1 MIQRILTMAWKE
13 AKQLQRDPR
22 LFPILFI
29 APILQLTLLGYG
41 ATFDIKN
48 LPIAVW
54 DQSRT
59 AESRAYIRAF
69 TPTEYFV
76 VKEPVNNYREAAE
89 RIDRG
94 RAVIVLVLPTDFG
107 RRLRGGRP
115 VTVQA
120 ILDGSNSNTALI
132 GLNYINRITEAFSS
146 NIELTRVQASEGPAL
161 PDRERGAGELEN
173 PVGSIRTGPRISIDN
188 RLRVWY
194 NPELLS
200 KNYMIPG
207 VIAVLLIVITSM
219 MTALGIVKE
228 KEIGTLEQL
237 VITPLRRSELMIGKL
252 LPFVAIGFIDIG
264 IVLLFGIFWFDVPV
278 RGSIP
283 LLFALAAVYILTTL
297 GLGLF
302 VSTISRT
309 QNQAQLTIFFIMLP
323 LMILSGFAF
332 PIANMP
338 VFFQDLSYLSPVR
351 YFLVIIR
358 GIFLKGEGIDT
369 LWPQVVPLAVL
380 AVAIFSMSVLRFR
393 RTLG

>member
-29 APILQLTLLGYG
+29 APVLQLILLGYG

-48 LPIAVW
+48 LTIAVW

-76 VKEPVNNYREAAE
+76 VRDYVNNYREAVD

-94 RAVIVLVLPTDFG
+94 RAVVVLVLPPDFG
-107 RRLRGGRP
+107 RRIRGGRP
-115 VTVQA
+115 VAVQA
-120 ILDGSNSNTALI
+120 IVDGSNSNTALI
-132 GLNYINRITEAFSS
+132 GLDYVNRITEAFSS
-146 NIELTRVQASEGPAL
+146 NIQLTRVYASDGTALSSEGDLPAGGQARA
-161 PDRERGAGELEN
+161 PIING
-173 PVGSIRTGPRISIDN
+173 

-194 NPELLS
+194 NPDLLS

-207 VIAVLLIVITSM
+207 VIALLLVVITSM

-228 KEIGTLEQL
+228 KEIGTLDQL
-237 VITPLRRSELMIGKL
+237 IITPLRRSELMIGKL
-252 LPFVAIGFIDIG
+252 LPFVVIGFIDIG

-302 VSTISRT
+302 VSTISKT
-309 QNQAQLTIFFIMLP
+309 QNQAQLTVFFIMLP

-358 GIFLKGEGIDT
+358 GIFLKGAGIDT

-380 AVAIFSMSVLRFR
+380 AVAIFALSVLRFR

>member
-1 MIQRILTMAWKE
+1 MIQRMLTMAWKE

-29 APILQLTLLGYG
+29 APIVQLTLLGYG
-41 ATFDIKN
+41 ATFDLKN
-48 LPIAVW
+48 LEIAVW
-54 DQSRT
+54 DQNRT
-59 AESRAYIRAF
+59 AESRNYIRAF
-69 TPTEYFV
+69 TPTEYFI
-76 VKEPVNNYREAAE
+76 VKAYVKDYNEGIA

-94 RAVIVLVLPTDFG
+94 KAVVLFVIPPDFG
-107 RRLRGGRP
+107 QRLKGGRP

-120 ILDGSNSNTALI
+120 IMDGSNSNTALI

-146 NIELTRVQASEGPAL
+146 KVR
-161 PDRERGAGELEN
+161 LE
-173 PVGSIRTGPRISIDN
+173 PVEARSGVDS
-188 RLRVWY
+188 RLRIWY

-207 VIAVLLIVITSM
+207 VMAVLLIVITSM

-228 KEIGTLEQL
+228 KEIGTIEQL
-237 VITPLRRSELMIGKL
+237 IVTPLRRSELMIGKL
-252 LPFVAIGFIDIG
+252 LPFVVIGFIDIG
-264 IVLLFGIFWFDVPV
+264 VVLLFGIFWFNVPV
-278 RGSIP
+278 RGSVL

-302 VSTISRT
+302 VSTISKT
-309 QNQAQLTIFFIMLP
+309 QNQAQITTFFIMFP
-323 LMILSGFAF
+323 MMILSGFAF

-358 GIFLKGEGIDT
+358 GIFLKGSGIDV
-369 LWPQVVPLAVL
+369 LWPQVVPLALL
-380 AVAIFSMSVLRFR
+380 AVVIFSMSVLRFR

>member
-1 MIQRILTMAWKE
+1 MIQRMLTMAWKE

-29 APILQLTLLGYG
+29 APVIQLTLLGYG
-41 ATFDIKN
+41 ATFDLKN
-48 LPIAVW
+48 LEIAVW

-59 AESRAYIRAF
+59 AESRAYVRAF
-69 TPTEYFV
+69 TPTEYFM
-76 VKEPVNNYREAAE
+76 VKEYVDGYDEGIA

-94 RAVIVLVLPTDFG
+94 RAVVLLVIPTDFG
-107 RRLRGGRP
+107 RRLRGGR
-115 VTVQA
+115 TAEVQV
-120 ILDGSNSNTALI
+120 IVDGSNSNTALI

-146 NIELTRVQASEGPAL
+146 KVHLKPA
-161 PDRERGAGELEN
+161 D
-173 PVGSIRTGPRISIDN
+173 IRSKVEN

-207 VIAVLLIVITSM
+207 VMAVLLIVITSM

-228 KEIGTLEQL
+228 KEIGTIEQL
-237 VITPLRRSELMIGKL
+237 IVTPLRRSELMIGKL
-252 LPFVAIGFIDIG
+252 LPFVVIGFFDIG
-264 IVLLFGIFWFDVPV
+264 IVLLVGIFWFGVPV

-283 LLFALAAVYILTTL
+283 LLFALSGVYILTTL

-302 VSTISRT
+302 VSTISKT
-309 QNQAQLTIFFIMLP
+309 QNQAQLTTFFIMLP
-323 LMILSGFAF
+323 MMILSGFAF

-351 YFLVIIR
+351 YFLIIIR
-358 GIFLKGEGIDT
+358 GIFLKGAGLDT
-369 LWPQVVPLAVL
+369 LWPQVVPLAIL
-380 AVAIFSMSVLRFR
+380 AVVIFSLSVLRFR

>member
-13 AKQLQRDPR
+13 ARQLQRDPR

-29 APILQLTLLGYG
+29 APIIQLILLGYG

-48 LPIAVW
+48 LTIAVW
-54 DQSRT
+54 DQNRT
-59 AESRAYIRAF
+59 AQSRAYIRAF
-69 TPTEYFV
+69 TPTDYFN
-76 VKEPVNNYREAAE
+76 VNAYVNGYKGA
-89 RIDRG
+89 IDQINRG
-94 RAVIVLVLPTDFG
+94 RAVILLVIPPDFG
-107 RRLRGGRP
+107 QRLQGGRP
-115 VTVQA
+115 ARVQV
-120 ILDGSNSNTALI
+120 IVDGSNSNTALI
-132 GLNYINRITEAFSS
+132 GLNYINRISEAFSADIRLNRVNTS
-146 NIELTRVQASEGPAL
+146 NAPVA
-161 PDRERGAGELEN
+161 PDRTGGAGAK
-173 PVGSIRTGPRISIDN
+173 VDS

-228 KEIGTLEQL
+228 KEIGTIEQL
-237 VITPLRRSELMIGKL
+237 IVTPLRRSELMVGKL
-252 LPFVAIGFIDIG
+252 LPFIVIGFIDIG

-278 RGSIP
+278 RGSIL

-302 VSTISRT
+302 VSTISKT

-323 LMILSGFAF
+323 MMILSGFAF

-338 VFFQDLSYLSPVR
+338 IFFQDLSYLSPVR

-358 GIFLKGEGIDT
+358 GIFLKGVGLEV
-369 LWPQVVPLAVL
+369 LWPQVIPLAIL
-380 AVAIFSMSVLRFR
+380 AVAIFTMSVLRFR

>member
-29 APILQLTLLGYG
+29 APIIQLTLLGYG
-41 ATFDIKN
+41 ATFDLKN
-48 LPIAVW
+48 LSIAVW

-76 VKEPVNNYREAAE
+76 VKEPVNNYREAVD

-107 RRLRGGRP
+107 RRIRGGRA
-115 VTVQA
+115 VSVQA

-146 NIELTRVQASEGPAL
+146 KVRLETIETRSRV
-161 PDRERGAGELEN
+161 
-173 PVGSIRTGPRISIDN
+173 DN

-237 VITPLRRSELMIGKL
+237 IITPLRRSELMIGKL
-252 LPFVAIGFIDIG
+252 LPFVVIGFIDIG

-278 RGSIP
+278 RGSIL

-323 LMILSGFAF
+323 MMILSGFAF

-358 GIFLKGEGIDT
+358 GIFLKGAGIDT
-369 LWPQVVPLAVL
+369 LWPQVIPLAVL

>member
-29 APILQLTLLGYG
+29 APIIQLTLLGYG

-48 LPIAVW
+48 LSIAVW

-76 VKEPVNNYREAAE
+76 VREPVNNYREAVD

-107 RRLRGGRP
+107 RRIRGERP
-115 VTVQA
+115 VSVQA

-132 GLNYINRITEAFSS
+132 GLNYVNRITEAFSS
-146 NIELTRVQASEGPAL
+146 KVRLETVDTRSGV
-161 PDRERGAGELEN
+161 
-173 PVGSIRTGPRISIDN
+173 DN

-237 VITPLRRSELMIGKL
+237 IITPLRRSELMIGKL
-252 LPFVAIGFIDIG
+252 LPFVVIGFIDIG

-278 RGSIP
+278 RGSIL

-302 VSTISRT
+302 VSTISKT

-323 LMILSGFAF
+323 MMILSGFAF

-338 VFFQDLSYLSPVR
+338 LFFQDLSYLSPVR

-358 GIFLKGEGIDT
+358 GIFLKGAGIDT
-369 LWPQVVPLAVL
+369 LWPQVIPLAVL
-380 AVAIFSMSVLRFR
+380 AVAIFTMSVLRFR

>member
-29 APILQLTLLGYG
+29 APMVQLILLGYG
-41 ATFDIKN
+41 ATFDLKN
-48 LPIAVW
+48 LAIAVW

-59 AESRAYIRAF
+59 AQSRAYVRAF
-69 TPTEYFV
+69 IPTEYFI
-76 VKEPVNNYREAAE
+76 VKDYVGSYTEA
-89 RIDRG
+89 IDRLDRG
-94 RAVIVLVLPTDFG
+94 KAVMALVIPPDFG
-107 RRLRGGRP
+107 RQVQGGRP
-115 VTVQA
+115 AEVQV
-120 ILDGSNSNTALI
+120 IVDGSNSNTALI
-132 GLNYINRITEAFSS
+132 GLSYINRITEDFSS
-146 NIELTRVQASEGPAL
+146 RVRLKPIEARSGV
-161 PDRERGAGELEN
+161 
-173 PVGSIRTGPRISIDN
+173 DN

-228 KEIGTLEQL
+228 KEIGTIEQL
-237 VITPLRRSELMIGKL
+237 IVTPLRRSELMIGKL
-252 LPFVAIGFIDIG
+252 LPFVVIGFFDIG
-264 IVLLFGIFWFDVPV
+264 VVLIFGIFWFDVPV

-283 LLFALAAVYILTTL
+283 LLFALSAVYILTTL

-302 VSTISRT
+302 ISTISKT
-309 QNQAQLTIFFIMLP
+309 QNQAQLATFFIMLP
-323 LMILSGFAF
+323 MMILSGFAF

-351 YFLVIIR
+351 YFLIIIR
-358 GIFLKGEGIDT
+358 GIFLKGAGLDT

-380 AVAIFSMSVLRFR
+380 AVVIFSMSVLRFR

>member
-1 MIQRILTMAWKE
+1 MIQRIFTMAWKE
-13 AKQLQRDPR
+13 ARQLQRDPR

-29 APILQLTLLGYG
+29 APIIQLILLGYG

-48 LPIAVW
+48 LTIAVW
-54 DQSRT
+54 DQNRT
-59 AESRAYIRAF
+59 AQSRAYIRAF
-69 TPTEYFV
+69 TPTEYFKV
-76 VKEPVNNYREAAE
+76 NAYVNGYKEGID

-94 RAVIVLVLPTDFG
+94 RAVVLLVIPPDFG
-107 RRLRGGRP
+107 QRLRGGRP
-115 VTVQA
+115 AEVQA
-120 ILDGSNSNTALI
+120 IVDGSNSNTALI
-132 GLNYINRITEAFSS
+132 GLNYINRITEAFSADIRLS
-146 NIELTRVQASEGPAL
+146 RVNTSDAPPV
-161 PDRERGAGELEN
+161 PDRTGGAEAK
-173 PVGSIRTGPRISIDN
+173 VDD

-219 MTALGIVKE
+219 MTALAIVKE
-228 KEIGTLEQL
+228 KEIGTIEQL
-237 VITPLRRSELMIGKL
+237 IVTPLRRSELMIGKL
-252 LPFVAIGFIDIG
+252 LPFVVIGFIDIG

-278 RGSIP
+278 RGSIL
-283 LLFALAAVYILTTL
+283 LLFTLAAIYILTTL

-302 VSTISRT
+302 VSTISKT

-323 LMILSGFAF
+323 IVILSGFAF

-338 VFFQDLSYLSPVR
+338 AFFQDLSYLSPVR

-358 GIFLKGEGIDT
+358 GIFLKGVGLEV
-369 LWPQVVPLAVL
+369 LWLQVVPLAVL
-380 AVAIFSMSVLRFR
+380 AVMIFSLSVLRFR

>member
-29 APILQLTLLGYG
+29 APVIQLILLGYG

-48 LPIAVW
+48 LSIAVW
-54 DQSRT
+54 DQNRT
-59 AESRAYIRAF
+59 AQSRAYIRAF
-69 TPTEYFV
+69 TPTDYFV
-76 VKEPVNNYREAAE
+76 VKSYVEGYPEGIA
-89 RIDRG
+89 RINRG
-94 RAVIVLVLPTDFG
+94 QAVVLLVIPPDFAQRMEG
-107 RRLRGGRP
+107 RR
-115 VTVQA
+115 TTEVQV

-132 GLNYINRITEAFSS
+132 GLNYINRITEEFSS
-146 NIELTRVQASEGPAL
+146 TIRL
-161 PDRERGAGELEN
+161 N
-173 PVGSIRTGPRISIDN
+173 PVEKQPGVDN

-228 KEIGTLEQL
+228 KEIGTIEQL
-237 VITPLRRSELMIGKL
+237 IVTPLRRSELMVGKL
-252 LPFVAIGFIDIG
+252 LPFVVIGFIDIG

-278 RGSIP
+278 RGSIL

-302 VSTISRT
+302 VSTVSKT
-309 QNQAQLTIFFIMLP
+309 QNQAQLTVFFIMLP
-323 LMILSGFAF
+323 MMILSGFAF

-358 GIFLKGEGIDT
+358 GIFLKGAGIDT
-369 LWPQVVPLAVL
+369 LWPQVLPLAVL
-380 AVAIFSMSVLRFR
+380 AVVIFSMSVLR